1 MSERLK
7 LPSCQSAEDQE
18 TQATLMTMKRR
29 RSVYRK
35 QKSVQKS
42 LLTSSER
49 ARVPIRALVF
59 WDICTPMRVKME
71 LRPSR
76 AQTNA

>member
-1 MSERLK
+1 M
-7 LPSCQSAEDQE
+7 
-18 TQATLMTMKRR
+18 
-29 RSVYRK
+29 YRK

-59 WDICTPMRVKME
+59 RDICTPMRVKME

-76 AQTNA
+76 AQNKCLVPSVHTAE

>member
-1 MSERLK
+1 M
-7 LPSCQSAEDQE
+7 
-18 TQATLMTMKRR
+18 
-29 RSVYRK
+29 YRK
-35 QKSVQKS
+35 QKSVRKS

-59 WDICTPMRVKME
+59 WDICTPLRVKME

>member
-1 MSERLK
+1 M
-7 LPSCQSAEDQE
+7 
-18 TQATLMTMKRR
+18 
-29 RSVYRK
+29 YRK

-76 AQTNA
+76 AQTNASFLQSTQPNELLFLP